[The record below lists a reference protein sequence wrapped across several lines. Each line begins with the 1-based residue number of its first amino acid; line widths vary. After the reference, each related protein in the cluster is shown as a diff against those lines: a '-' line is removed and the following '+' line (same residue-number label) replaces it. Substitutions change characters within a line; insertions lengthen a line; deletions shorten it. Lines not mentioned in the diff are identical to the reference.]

1 MANLL
6 IGSSNLNRHYRP
18 ADFQNVRKYEMVK
31 CTQMEGFKVYMDTID
46 STKKAVLISVFENF
60 VVDAVGADVIQP
72 ERLIDDCAKEFL
84 STILKTATR
93 LPTTKFGIVM
103 PLHRPAVKWYQDRV
117 PSITEFL
124 CEGIRA
130 MISDKNTNN
139 VAKIDCVPTAS
150 QQFED
155 DLIHLTKPSA
165 KVFLEII
172 LDLAETFYR
181 APMVN
186 LTDQGEVPDDDAAA
200 HIAALE
206 SRLERLE
213 RTLKMQMDTN
223 IANDLM
229 FARVREEVDAGT
241 NKSKQDRI
249 VINGLTSATP
259 LPADPKLKIEALR
272 AIVSDIF
279 KAIIPDFK
287 GKIVF
292 LSQGKSLSTPL
303 PMVEVKIDKTE
314 YAVEMRKAFADKKKK
329 NLLGAHGALFMSN
342 SVNLATRIR
351 VDIMKAIARRLT
363 NKDEVAYVAGFTSR
377 PTMHIRRT
385 GATDTKPLKSFS
397 FIDSVSRF
405 GKMLDRKELET
416 AYGRAG
422 RSFNGQLRQNFVVL
436 NEYDQETFA
445 SVDPGRAGTSRPGA
459 APRFSRGGGGG
470 GGAYGGERGRGK
482 GHKRPGDSL
491 VNDNSKK

>member
-31 CTQMEGFKVYMDTID
+31 CTQMEGFKVYMNTID
-46 STKKAVLISVFENF
+46 STKKAVLVSVFENF

-72 ERLIDDCAKEFL
+72 EQLIDECAKDFL
-84 STILKTATR
+84 TTIVNTAAR
-93 LPTTKFGIVM
+93 LPGTKFGIVM
-103 PLHRPAVKWYQDRV
+103 PLQRPAVKWYQDRV

-124 CEGIRA
+124 CEGIKA
-130 MISDKNTNN
+130 MISDKNINN
-139 VAKIDCVPTAS
+139 VAKIDCVSTAS

-155 DLIHLTKPSA
+155 DLIHLTKTSA
-165 KVFLEII
+165 KVFLEVI

-181 APMVN
+181 APMVD
-186 LTDQGEVPDDDAAA
+186 LTEHGEVSGPDADTAE
-200 HIAALE
+200 HISNLE
-206 SRLERLE
+206 ARLERLE

-223 IANDLM
+223 IGNDLM

-241 NKSKQDRI
+241 NKSKEDRI

-259 LPADPKLKIEALR
+259 LPADQKLKIEALR
-272 AIVSDIF
+272 AIVSNIF
-279 KAIIPDFK
+279 KSIIPDFK

-303 PMVEVKIDKTE
+303 PMCEVKLDKTE
-314 YAVEMRKAFADKKKK
+314 YAVEMRKAFALKKKG
-329 NLLGAHGALFMSN
+329 NLLGEHGSLFMSN

-351 VDIMKAIARRLT
+351 VDIMKSIARRLT

-377 PTMHIRRT
+377 PTLHIRRA
-385 GATDTKPLKSFS
+385 GATDSKPLKSFS

-405 GKMLDRKELET
+405 GKMLDKKDLET

-436 NEYDQETFA
+436 NEYDQESFA
-445 SVDPGRAGTSRPGA
+445 SVDPSRAGPSRPGA
-459 APRFSRGGGGG
+459 SLRGARGGGGS
-470 GGAYGGERGRGK
+470 YGGDRSRSK
-482 GHKRPGDSL
+482 GTKRSGDDL
-491 VNDNSKK
+491 MNEKQKK

>member
-1 MANLL
+1 
-6 IGSSNLNRHYRP
+6 
-18 ADFQNVRKYEMVK
+18 
-31 CTQMEGFKVYMDTID
+31 
-46 STKKAVLISVFENF
+46 
-60 VVDAVGADVIQP
+60 
-72 ERLIDDCAKEFL
+72 
-84 STILKTATR
+84 
-93 LPTTKFGIVM
+93 
-103 PLHRPAVKWYQDRV
+103 
-117 PSITEFL
+117 
-124 CEGIRA
+124 
-130 MISDKNTNN
+130 
-139 VAKIDCVPTAS
+139 
-150 QQFED
+150 
-155 DLIHLTKPSA
+155 
-165 KVFLEII
+165 
-172 LDLAETFYR
+172 
-181 APMVN
+181 
-186 LTDQGEVPDDDAAA
+186 
-200 HIAALE
+200 
-206 SRLERLE
+206 
-213 RTLKMQMDTN
+213 MDTN
-223 IANDLM
+223 VANDLM

-241 NKSKQDRI
+241 NKSKEDRI

-342 SVNLATRIR
+342 SVNLATRIC

-363 NKDEVAYVAGFTSR
+363 NKDEVAYIAGFTSC

-459 APRFSRGGGGG
+459 APRFPRRRGGGGG
-470 GGAYGGERGRGK
+470 TYGGESGRGK
-482 GHKRPGDSL
+482 GTKRSGDSL
-491 VNDNSKK
+491 VNENSKK